1 MAARTATKT
10 RASVTREI
18 EGRDSVGLYLDEIA
32 RNPLLDAVTEV
43 ELSKTIEAG
52 LMAEHLLAEGR
63 VGRKKGGAPKRAT
76 QQELEW
82 LAEEGQRAVQ
92 TFIQANLRLVVS
104 IARKY
109 GRSQMPMLDLIQEG
123 NTGLIRAVEKFD
135 YAKGYKFSTY
145 ATWWVRQAITRG
157 IAQQAR
163 VVRLPV
169 HVVEELNQ
177 VGSARRTLE
186 RQLGR
191 EPDPKEIAGE
201 LGMDVERVL
210 DLLSW
215 GREHVS
221 LDTPVD
227 EDGDTS
233 LGDLMAQETS
243 PGPDMTVLDVESRD
257 RLNTLVGLLDDR
269 AADIIRS
276 RYGLVDGRQHKL
288 ADIGTKHG
296 ISAERVRQLE
306 REALQKLR
314 KFADPDLAA

>member
-1 MAARTATKT
+1 MATTRTA
-10 RASVTREI
+10 SREI
-18 EGRDSVGLYLDEIA
+18 EGRDSVGMYLDEIA
-32 RNPLLDAVTEV
+32 RTPLLDAITEV

-52 LMAEHLLAEGR
+52 LLAERLLAEGR
-63 VGRKKGGAPKRAT
+63 VGRRKGGAPKYAT
-76 QQELEW
+76 TEELEW
-82 LAEEGQRAVQ
+82 LAAEGQQAIQR
-92 TFIQANLRLVVS
+92 FIEANLRLVVS

-109 GRSQMPMLDLIQEG
+109 GRSQMPMLDLVQEG

-177 VGSARRTLE
+177 VGAARRTLE

-191 EPDPKEIAGE
+191 DPEPEEIATE
-201 LGMDVERVL
+201 LDMDFERVL

-233 LGDLMAQETS
+233 LGDLIAQETA
-243 PGPDMTVLDVESRD
+243 PGP
-257 RLNTLVGLLDDR
+257 G
-269 AADIIRS
+269 
-276 RYGLVDGRQHKL
+276 QHL
-288 ADIGTKHG
+288 PRR
-296 ISAERVRQLE
+296 RV
-306 REALQKLR
+306 
-314 KFADPDLAA
+314 P